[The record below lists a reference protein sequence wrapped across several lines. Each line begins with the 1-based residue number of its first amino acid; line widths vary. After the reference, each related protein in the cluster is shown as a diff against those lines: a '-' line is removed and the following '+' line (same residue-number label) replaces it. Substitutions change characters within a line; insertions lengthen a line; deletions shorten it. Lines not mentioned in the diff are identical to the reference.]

1 MENGTVELNGKRY
14 MYLVNDEYVEYLGD
28 RDGNVYKGSYESGKL
43 TSVTLVASPKS
54 NVEKAILSHLWVTE
68 LPREFLEDL
77 PIKYVESL
85 GIDWGD
91 CYPVCYDKDLTVDD
105 VLDSNSWLLWER
117 ASGED
122 LVIDDSYE
130 YARSKIKEEIKT
142 EYIGEFTQGEEDSE
156 EEVDEEIKFKEILE
170 KVKDVRVT
178 KEIQEIWLEQNKLL
192 QQG

>member
-1 MENGTVELNGKRY
+1 MEQNENEYGTVELNGKKY

-28 RDGNVYKGSYESGKL
+28 KDGNVYKGSYESGKL
-43 TSVTLVASPKS
+43 ESVTLVASPKS

-85 GIDWGD
+85 GIGWGD
-91 CYPVCYDKDLTVDD
+91 CYPVCYDEDLTVDD
-105 VLDSNSWLLWER
+105 VLDSNSWLLWEK

-130 YARSKIKEEIKT
+130 YARSKTKEEIKA
-142 EYIGEFTQGEEDSE
+142 EHIGEFTQGEEDSE
-156 EEVDEEIKFKEILE
+156 EEDDE
-170 KVKDVRVT
+170 
-178 KEIQEIWLEQNKLL
+178 
-192 QQG
+192 